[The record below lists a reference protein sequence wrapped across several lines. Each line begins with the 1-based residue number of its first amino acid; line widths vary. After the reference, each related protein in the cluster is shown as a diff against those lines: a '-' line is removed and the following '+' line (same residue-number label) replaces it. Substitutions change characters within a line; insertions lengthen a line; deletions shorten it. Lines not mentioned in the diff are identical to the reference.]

1 MPIPTMIDW
10 LKRDPRKE
18 LSVEVAGRAL
28 PIILRRHATAKRM
41 TMRLS
46 ADGKEVRITLPRWG
60 RTAEAVAF
68 AQSRKDWLAGQMAAA
83 AAPIRICDGSA
94 IPYRG
99 VPIIIRHDE
108 AAPRRAAFEDSAL
121 TLGGPEASLESRV
134 RRWLESEAREWLGS
148 DLADYCRKAGRE
160 IPRLGLSNARRRW
173 GSCAPDGTIRLNWRL
188 IMAPDFVR
196 RSVVAHEVAHLVHFD
211 HSPRFHDFLA
221 DLFEGEIDNANQW
234 LKREGKNLHHVLA

>member
-1 MPIPTMIDW
+1 MPTTMIDW

-18 LSVEVAGRAL
+18 LSIEVAGRSL

-68 AQSRKDWLAGQMAAA
+68 AQSRKDWLAGQVA
-83 AAPIRICDGSA
+83 AAPAPRAICDGSS

-99 VPIIIRHDE
+99 APIFVHHDE
-108 AAPRRAAFEDSAL
+108 GAPRRAAFAGSVI

-134 RRWLESEAREWLGS
+134 RRWLESEAREWLGA
-148 DLADYCRKAGRE
+148 DLGYYCHKAGRDT
-160 IPRLGLSNARRRW
+160 PRLGLSNARRRW
-173 GSCAPDGTIRLNWRL
+173 GSCAPDGTIHLNWRL

-211 HSPRFHDFLA
+211 HSPRFHAFLA
-221 DLFEGEIDNANQW
+221 DLFEGEIDTANQW
-234 LKREGKNLHHVLA
+234 LKREGKSLYRVFA